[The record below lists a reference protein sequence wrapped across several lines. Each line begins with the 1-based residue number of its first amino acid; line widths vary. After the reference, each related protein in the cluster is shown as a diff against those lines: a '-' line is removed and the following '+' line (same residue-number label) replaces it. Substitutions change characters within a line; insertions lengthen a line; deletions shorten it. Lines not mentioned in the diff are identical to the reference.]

1 MISILSSD
9 ILTIKKISW
18 DVAHCCPT
26 VLSQVQLFQSKELQ
40 LQVCWTPLA
49 AIQHELESN
58 RHGLDAWFPTRK
70 VVGWKGQHTTTRQH
84 NKRHN
89 ILHVS
94 QKLSNDSQNCQFLFV
109 SLHMSTV
116 FSSVF
121 FDFLAFFWLDLS
133 QDWGAAIC
141 SAWRLAWLGN
151 SQISAGRVMW
161 LPLTIQTS
169 TAELKML
176 KHFCIRLNFS
186 PFSQVRNG
194 SKHEFFAHG
203 LFHQLH
209 AAPNILGQNIRRMTG
224 CRNLQAIVHDKY
236 R

>member
-89 ILHVS
+89 IPHVS

-121 FDFLAFFWLDLS
+121 LIFCIFLVGSFTRLRRCHLFGMEIGLVGKFSDFCREGYVAAVNNTDVYSWAENVEAFLYWIEFFTIFSSSEWVKTWVFCTWTIS
-133 QDWGAAIC
+133 STSC
-141 SAWRLAWLGN
+141 SA
-151 SQISAGRVMW
+151 
-161 LPLTIQTS
+161 
-169 TAELKML
+169 
-176 KHFCIRLNFS
+176 KHS
-186 PFSQVRNG
+186 WT
-194 SKHEFFAHG
+194 KH
-203 LFHQLH
+203 
-209 AAPNILGQNIRRMTG
+209 P
-224 CRNLQAIVHDKY
+224 
-236 R
+236 